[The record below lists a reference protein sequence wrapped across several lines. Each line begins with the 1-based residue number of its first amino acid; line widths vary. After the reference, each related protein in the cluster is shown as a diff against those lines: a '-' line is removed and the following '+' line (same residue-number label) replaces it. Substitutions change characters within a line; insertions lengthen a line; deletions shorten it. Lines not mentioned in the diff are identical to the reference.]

1 MERKL
6 WRPAVV
12 LVCVSGAVFALAQGQ
27 FLAPATPTG
36 SGPVTLGDAY
46 NGELVYEATCAGC
59 HGTAGVGG
67 GIGPQLAG
75 TELDAG
81 HIQSRIEQ
89 GAGTMPGGLVEQA
102 EVADVVAYVLGITA
116 K

>member
-1 MERKL
+1 MKRTL

-12 LVCVSGAVFALAQGQ
+12 LVCVSGAVFALAQAQ
-27 FLAPATPTG
+27 FLAPATPPG

-46 NGELVYEATCAGC
+46 NGELVFEATCAGC

-75 TELDAG
+75 TELDAAL
-81 HIQSRIEQ
+81 IQSRIEQ

-102 EVADVVAYVLGITA
+102 KVADVVAYVLGITA